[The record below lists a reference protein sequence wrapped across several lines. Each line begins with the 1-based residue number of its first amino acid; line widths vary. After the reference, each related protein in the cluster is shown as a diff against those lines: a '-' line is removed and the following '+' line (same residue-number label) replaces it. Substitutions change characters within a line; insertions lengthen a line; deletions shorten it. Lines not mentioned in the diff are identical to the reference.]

1 MKRGSVWA
9 LLLCIILAT
18 VSVMP
23 HTAWAQPRTLAQ
35 WQSTLTSSWL
45 MTVQGET
52 ATRTLRVT
60 GMAQKADGAL
70 VLETSYGLTSAR
82 QGPMRAEITSDQ
94 KLVFTTQ
101 ADAKVVA
108 SEAANGDFVGTITFK
123 NGMTKN
129 VTLSK
134 MSDSPAHAAAQP
146 TTKVN
151 AVANTTAEPAGAGGT
166 KTAAA
171 DVPKA
176 KVTLFYFGTDSC
188 PTCRGWKS
196 FDLPK
201 LKETEAFKSIRYV
214 EVQKA
219 IPAPIPSA
227 DAFPSDLAS
236 LREVISNRFKGRV
249 SSPMFAMVVGD
260 EVTWAY
266 LGAPDN
272 KQVVDAIVA
281 ATK

>member
-123 NGMTKN
+123 NGMTK
-129 VTLSK
+129 
-134 MSDSPAHAAAQP
+134 
-146 TTKVN
+146 
-151 AVANTTAEPAGAGGT
+151 
-166 KTAAA
+166 
-171 DVPKA
+171 
-176 KVTLFYFGTDSC
+176 
-188 PTCRGWKS
+188 
-196 FDLPK
+196 
-201 LKETEAFKSIRYV
+201 
-214 EVQKA
+214 
-219 IPAPIPSA
+219 
-227 DAFPSDLAS
+227 
-236 LREVISNRFKGRV
+236 
-249 SSPMFAMVVGD
+249 
-260 EVTWAY
+260 
-266 LGAPDN
+266 
-272 KQVVDAIVA
+272 
-281 ATK
+281 